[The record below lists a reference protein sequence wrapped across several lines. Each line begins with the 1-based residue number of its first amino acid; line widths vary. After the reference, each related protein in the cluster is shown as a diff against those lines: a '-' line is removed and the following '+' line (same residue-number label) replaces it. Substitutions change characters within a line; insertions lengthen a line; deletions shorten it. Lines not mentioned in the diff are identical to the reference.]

1 MWYGFNWKSP
11 SKSRWASAFLSNCNS
26 FDWELLLQFDLD
38 LNCENIRFQ
47 CKLHAAYRPSVILLW
62 QVTYAAFAWTIQQN
76 NWCIRFVFN
85 SFFFSELGDK
95 GAWTAMDY
103 ANKFEQFWQFDD
115 NVERIDAREVNCDEF
130 IERFEKINKPVV
142 IEGLQVIYV
151 WRNLLFELWHS
162 VCCDIILRYD

>member
-1 MWYGFNWKSP
+1 
-11 SKSRWASAFLSNCNS
+11 
-26 FDWELLLQFDLD
+26 
-38 LNCENIRFQ
+38 
-47 CKLHAAYRPSVILLW
+47 
-62 QVTYAAFAWTIQQN
+62 
-76 NWCIRFVFN
+76 
-85 SFFFSELGDK
+85 
-95 GAWTAMDY
+95 MDY

-162 VCCDIILRYD
+162 ARCDIILRYD

>member
-1 MWYGFNWKSP
+1 
-11 SKSRWASAFLSNCNS
+11 
-26 FDWELLLQFDLD
+26 
-38 LNCENIRFQ
+38 
-47 CKLHAAYRPSVILLW
+47 
-62 QVTYAAFAWTIQQN
+62 
-76 NWCIRFVFN
+76 
-85 SFFFSELGDK
+85 
-95 GAWTAMDY
+95 MDY